1 MRKGFTMIELIFVI
15 VILGILAAIAIP
27 RLAATR
33 DDAELSKAATN
44 LSTAVSDL
52 TAYYTSKT
60 DFGTTIPDMTNV
72 SLKTTDVTVTVTG
85 FIPKAAANLQLKNK
99 DCINIAAVASVADT
113 VDTSGA
119 VTKKGTPAFVFI
131 SKASGADPLCD
142 QLAAMPSVKKMLEAE
157 PVYGKDTSK
166 TPAEDLKLPKGSYP
180 VGGSNVVYSD

>member
-1 MRKGFTMIELIFVI
+1 MKKGFTMIELIFVI

-60 DFGTTIPDMTNV
+60 DFAATIPDMTNV
-72 SLKTTDVTVTVTG
+72 SLKTDNVSVTITG
-85 FIPKAAANLQLKNK
+85 FTAKSTASLQLKNK
-99 DCINIAAVASVADT
+99 NCINIATVASVADT
-113 VDTSGA
+113 PAAGA
-119 VTKKGTPAFVFI
+119 TAAKKGTPAFVFV

-157 PVYGKDTSK
+157 PVYGKAADGT
-166 TPAEDLKLPKGSYP
+166 TALKLPKGSYP

>member
-1 MRKGFTMIELIFVI
+1 MKKGFTMIELIFVI

-60 DFGTTIPDMTNV
+60 DFGDTIPDMTNV
-72 SLKTTDVTVTVTG
+72 SLKTEGVTVTVADYT
-85 FIPKAAANLQLKNK
+85 PKASASLQLKNK
-99 DCINIAAVASVADT
+99 NCINIAAVASVADA
-113 VDTSGA
+113 VDATTNK
-119 VTKKGTPAFVFI
+119 VTKKGTPAFVFV

-157 PVYGKDTSK
+157 PVYGKDNAGK
-166 TPAEDLKLPKGSYP
+166 ALKLPKGSYP

>member
-1 MRKGFTMIELIFVI
+1 MKKGFTMIELIFVI

-60 DFGTTIPDMTNV
+60 DFAATIPDMTNV
-72 SLKTTDVTVTVTG
+72 SLKTTGVTVTVTG
-85 FIPKAAANLQLKNK
+85 FTPKAVANLQLKSKN
-99 DCINIAAVASVADT
+99 CINIAAVASVADT
-113 VDTSGA
+113 VDSKGT
-119 VTKKGTPAFVFI
+119 VTKKGTPAFVFV

-142 QLAAMPSVKKMLEAE
+142 QLAAMPSVSKMLSAE
-157 PVYGKDTSK
+157 PVYGKAADGT
-166 TPAEDLKLPKGSYP
+166 TDLKLPKGSYP
-180 VGGSNVVYSD
+180 VGGSNVVY

>member
-1 MRKGFTMIELIFVI
+1 MKKGFTMIELIFVI

-60 DFGTTIPDMTNV
+60 DFAETIPDMTNV
-72 SLKTTDVTVTVTG
+72 SLKTGTG
-85 FIPKAAANLQLKNK
+85 VSVAIEGYEAKAAANLQLKNK

-113 VDTSGA
+113 VAAGV
-119 VTKKGTPAFVFI
+119 VTKKGTPAFVFV
-131 SKASGADPLCD
+131 SKATDADPLCD

-157 PVYGKDTSK
+157 PVYGKDT
-166 TPAEDLKLPKGSYP
+166 AGAALKLPKGSYP

>member
-1 MRKGFTMIELIFVI
+1 MKKGFTIIELIFVI

-60 DFGTTIPDMTNV
+60 DFAATIPDMTNV
-72 SLKTTDVTVTVTG
+72 SLNTDSVTVSIGTG
-85 FIPKAAANLQLKNK
+85 FTAKSTASLQLKNK
-99 DCINIAAVASVADT
+99 NCINIATVASVADT
-113 VDTSGA
+113 VDATTNK
-119 VTKKGTPAFVFI
+119 VTKKGTPAFVFV
-131 SKASGADPLCD
+131 SKATDADPLCD

-157 PVYGKDTSK
+157 PVYGKDD
-166 TPAEDLKLPKGSYP
+166 AGQALKLPKGSYP